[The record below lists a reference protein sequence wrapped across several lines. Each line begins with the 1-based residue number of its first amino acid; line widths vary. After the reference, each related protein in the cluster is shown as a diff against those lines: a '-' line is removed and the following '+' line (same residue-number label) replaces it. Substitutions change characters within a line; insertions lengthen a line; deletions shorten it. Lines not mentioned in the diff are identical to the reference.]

1 MYYDGY
7 DDEVDSSYE
16 PDEEEE
22 SSDDDKYI
30 VKKSQKLGAESLD
43 YSKRKNNK
51 YVATLPGGKKNS
63 FWFEILSRL
72 SYS

>member
-1 MYYDGY
+1 M
-7 DDEVDSSYE
+7 
-16 PDEEEE
+16 PDKDQ
-22 SSDDDKYI
+22 SSDDGSDKY
-30 VKKSQKLGAESLD
+30 VVTGKQFKKLTKKAQKLGSESLD
-43 YSKRKNNK
+43 YSRRKNNK